1 MAKHRTAP
9 AKAGAEDAL
18 LRIEGLTLHFHTY
31 VGKVQA
37 LDRVDLTIRRNETLG
52 LVGES
57 GCGKSITAMSVLR
70 LVPSPPADYVEGRI
84 LLDLKDGTPP
94 RDLLALSDAR
104 MQDVRGNDVSM
115 IFQEPQTS
123 LNPVVPIGVQ
133 IAEAVLRHQHL
144 GLEPPTRLERTL
156 ESRGWFVTK
165 KTRERRRRAL
175 DIAAQM
181 LERIGIADPRQM
193 VERYPHELSGGMRQR
208 VMIAMALACKPAL
221 LVADEPTTA
230 LDVTIQAQIMD
241 LMKELKREEEASIL
255 LITHHLGLVAEMC
268 DRVAVMYAGSVVE
281 EAPTRDAFY
290 APAHPY
296 TVGLLKSI
304 PSLDGTRGELPVIP
318 GRVPDLVEPP
328 TGCRFHPRCPFAMD
342 ICSREKP
349 PMVTV
354 GPDHRVACHVWNGQH
369 EVPEELRNAGIRR
382 DMPPPTADA
391 GDSLAVKPG
400 AAAAAAAKPPGK
412 GKGAA

>member
-1 MAKHRTAP
+1 MAEKHAGKAAAAP
-9 AKAGAEDAL
+9 KEDAL
-18 LRIEGLTLHFHTY
+18 LRIEGMTLHFDTY
-31 VGKVQA
+31 VGRVQA
-37 LDRVDLTIRRNETLG
+37 LDKVDLTIRRNETLG

-57 GCGKSITAMSVLR
+57 GCGKSITAMSLLR

-84 LLDLKDGTPP
+84 LLDLKDGKPP
-94 RDLLALSDAR
+94 RDLLALTEAQ

-123 LNPVVPIGVQ
+123 LNPVMPIGAQ
-133 IAEAVLRHQHL
+133 IAEAVLRHQAL
-144 GLEPPTRLERTL
+144 GLDPPSRVERKLE
-156 ESRGWFVTK
+156 ERGWFLTRR
-165 KTRERRRRAL
+165 TRERRRRAL
-175 DIAAQM
+175 DIAERM

-193 VERYPHELSGGMRQR
+193 LERYPHELSGGMRQR

-241 LMKELKREEEASIL
+241 LMRELKREEEASIL

-281 EAPTRDAFY
+281 EAPTHDAFY

-304 PSLDGTRGELPVIP
+304 PSLEGKRGELPVIP
-318 GRVPDLVEPP
+318 GRVPDLVTPP

-342 ICSREKP
+342 ICSKEKP
-349 PMVTV
+349 PMATV
-354 GPDHRVACHVWNGQH
+354 GPDHRVACHIWNGSY
-369 EVPEELRNAGIRR
+369 EVPAELRNAGIQHH
-382 DMPPPTADA
+382 MPAPTAKVDA
-391 GDSLAVKPG
+391 TAPAKGRG
-400 AAAAAAAKPPGK
+400 AA
-412 GKGAA
+412 

>member
-1 MAKHRTAP
+1 MATRKEPNAAR
-9 AKAGAEDAL
+9 GEDAL
-18 LRIEGLTLHFHTY
+18 LRIEGVTLHFGTY

-57 GCGKSITAMSVLR
+57 GCGKSITAMSILR
-70 LVPSPPADYVEGRI
+70 LVPSPPAEYVEGRI
-84 LLDLKDGTPP
+84 LLDLKDGRPP
-94 RDLLALSDAR
+94 RDLLALSQEE

-123 LNPVVPIGVQ
+123 LNPVMPIGAQ
-133 IAEAVLRHQHL
+133 IAEAVLRHQAL
-144 GLEPPTRLERTL
+144 GLDPPSRLERKL
-156 ESRGWFVTK
+156 ESRGWFVTGR
-165 KTRERRRRAL
+165 TRERRRRAMA
-175 DIAAQM
+175 IAVRM
-181 LERIGIADPRQM
+181 LERIGIADPEQM
-193 VERYPHELSGGMRQR
+193 VSRYPHELSGGMRQR

-241 LMKELKREEEASIL
+241 LMKELKREEDASIL

-281 EAPTRDAFY
+281 TAPTRDAFY

-304 PSLDGTRGELPVIP
+304 PSLDGKRGELPVIP
-318 GRVPDLVEPP
+318 GRVPDLVETP
-328 TGCRFHPRCPFAMD
+328 TGCRFHPRCAYAQPV
-342 ICSREKP
+342 CSVEKP
-349 PMVTV
+349 PMEQV
-354 GPDHRVACHVWNGQH
+354 GPDHHVACHIYGKRHGIPIPV
-369 EVPEELRNAGIRR
+369 ELRDAGIQHT
-382 DMPPPTADA
+382 MPPPTADA
-391 GDSLAVKPG
+391 GGSLAVKPS
-400 AAAAAAAKPPGK
+400 GK

>member
-1 MAKHRTAP
+1 MAADRVTD
-9 AKAGAEDAL
+9 GDAL
-18 LRIEGLTLHFHTY
+18 LRIEGLTLHFDTY
-31 VGKVQA
+31 VGRVQA

-57 GCGKSITAMSVLR
+57 GCGKSITAMSILR
-70 LVPSPPADYVEGRI
+70 LVPAPPAEYVEGRI
-84 LLDLKDGTPP
+84 LLDLKDGKPP
-94 RDLLALSDAR
+94 RDLLSLSENQ
-104 MQDVRGNDVSM
+104 MEDVRGNDVSM

-123 LNPVVPIGVQ
+123 LNPVMPIGAQ
-133 IAEAVLRHQHL
+133 IAEAVLRHQTL
-144 GLEPPTRLERTL
+144 DLDVPSRLERRM
-156 ESRGWFVTK
+156 EERGWFLTGRS
-165 KTRERRRRAL
+165 RERRRRAL
-175 DIAAQM
+175 ELAARM

-193 VERYPHELSGGMRQR
+193 VSRYPHELSGGMRQR

-241 LMKELKREEEASIL
+241 LMKELKHEEDASIL

-281 EAPTRDAFY
+281 EAPTRDVFY
-290 APAHPY
+290 RPAHPY

-304 PSLDGTRGELPVIP
+304 PSLDGKKGELPVIP
-318 GRVPDLVEPP
+318 GRVPDLVTPP

-342 ICSREKP
+342 VCSREKP
-349 PMVTV
+349 PMVAI
-354 GPDHRVACHVWNGQH
+354 GPGHRVACHVWNGQH
-369 EVPEELRNAGIRR
+369 EVPAELRDAGIRR

-391 GDSLAVKPG
+391 GGSLAVKP
-400 AAAAAAAKPPGK
+400 AAGKK